1 MTQNNII
8 QNNNIFSLF
17 PQYSLEQA
25 IPVSKKEKVKSK
37 EININNQQI
46 KDTIEIKTEN
56 QTKNSIKE
64 QKTKSKNKK
73 IIFGSTIAS
82 TILTAGIFGLIFAK
96 GFHGSFLKKISKF
109 TEKLTKDIQIQ
120 NISTKDIPTRA
131 CYYTRKGVKKSIDT
145 LQATS
150 NFTAIKDWLSDKA
163 FKTNKLTTKFA
174 EKSTKFFKGIVD
186 KTLGKKYDKVETKVK
201 DLTSLLKHYNID
213 ALNNLSAKDKMQ
225 KITIKGRTLTLE
237 EWINILSNQT
247 KRLETSFDNNFSLGA
262 RRLRDKKRSSL
273 IADLPEKIKERF
285 FKNKKSL
292 FNPENYKTYATE
304 DLTKEAQEEL
314 RQEIIKARKQVTN
327 NITTIHDNIKN
338 ALTSFSQ
345 NVKPEDEISRNAI
358 QTLKKQLEAFK
369 KCSGV
374 NEAKDREKIS
384 KEISS
389 IIDSL
394 IKTTQ
399 KNKNYPKLEQE
410 EMLKHLSE
418 IKETVLS
425 TGIGSKG
432 ALEEIITILNGLNK
446 STIKSSGKRIISDT
460 NLKEFTKL
468 SSKISKNLQK
478 ATELESGEYFLKQA
492 ELKVGSAPTDVL
504 SVLFPIGVGAY
515 SIAKEDNKEEKISA
529 TLTTCIPL
537 VGTFATFVYGTTKM
551 LSGAKNL
558 AFSFVSGVLLSKL
571 GNYCDKLYK
580 KYKNSGSV
588 VNVVKD
594 EYDNFWTGI
603 TPQYA
608 QPIKK
613 NEKTK

>member
-1 MTQNNII
+1 MTQSNNI
-8 QNNNIFSLF
+8 NSNNIFSLF
-17 PQYSLEQA
+17 PPYSLEQA
-25 IPVSKKEKVKSK
+25 NTAIKKEKTP
-37 EININNQQI
+37 I
-46 KDTIEIKTEN
+46 KVNSIKNETKKDSIEIKSN
-56 QTKNSIKE
+56 DIKKNN
-64 QKTKSKNKK
+64 SKKKK
-73 IIFGSTIAS
+73 IIFGSTLAS
-82 TILTAGIFGLIFAK
+82 TILTAGVVGMIFAK
-96 GFHGSFLKKISKF
+96 GFHGSSLKKLSKF
-109 TEKLTKDIQIQ
+109 TEKLTKELQIQ
-120 NISTKDIPTRA
+120 NATSKDLPTKA

-213 ALNNLSAKDKMQ
+213 SLNKLSAKDKMQ
-225 KITIKGRTLTLE
+225 KITIKGKTLTLE

-247 KRLETSFDNNFSLGA
+247 KRLETNFDNSFSLGA
-262 RRLRDKKRSSL
+262 RRLRDEKRSHL
-273 IADLPEKIKERF
+273 ISDLPEKIKERF
-285 FKNKKSL
+285 FKDKKSL
-292 FNPENYKTYATE
+292 FNPTNYRTYATE

-314 RQEIIKARKQVTN
+314 RQEILRARKQVTN
-327 NITTIHDNIKN
+327 NITTIHDDIRS

-345 NVKPEDEISRNAI
+345 NVKPEDEISRKSI
-358 QTLKKQLEAFK
+358 QTLRKQFEAFK
-369 KCSGV
+369 KCSGT
-374 NEAKDREKIS
+374 NEEKEREKIS

-389 IIDSL
+389 IIDNL
-394 IKTTQ
+394 LKTTQ
-399 KNKNYPKLEQE
+399 KNKSYSPAEQE
-410 EMLKHLSE
+410 EMLNSLTA
-418 IKETVLS
+418 IKNTVLS
-425 TGIGSKG
+425 TGVGSKG
-432 ALEEIITILNGLNK
+432 ALEEIMTILKGLNSSGLK
-446 STIKSSGKRIISDT
+446 STGNKIISDS
-460 NLKEFTKL
+460 NFKEFSKL
-468 SSKISKNLQK
+468 SKKISKSLEK

-515 SIAKEDNKEEKISA
+515 SIAKEDNKDEKISA

-537 VGTFATFVYGTTKM
+537 VGTFATFVYGTSKM
-551 LSGAKNL
+551 MSGAKNL
-558 AFSFVSGVLLSKL
+558 MFSFVSGVLLSKL

-580 KYKNSGSV
+580 KYKDSGSV

-608 QPIKK
+608 QPLTNNKRVK
-613 NEKTK
+613 